1 MNLWKKLVLSFLG
14 LVLILIAG
22 VCAYGLKMYSDATD
36 TVTDVYE
43 SIERVSTKR
52 ETAVNIDAQEPFSVL
67 LMGIDNGDLGR
78 AEEDGGRSDTLM
90 VVTVNPKENKST
102 MISLSRDTLTEI
114 VGNDTND
121 KLNHAY
127 AYGGAKMAI
136 ETVENLLD
144 IPIDSYVSINMRGL
158 KDLIEA
164 VGGIDVDNP
173 YATELDGIELP
184 KGPMTL
190 NGETGLA
197 YARYRYDDPE
207 GDTGR
212 QKRQREVVEKIVRK
226 VMSLNGVTQYKS
238 ILNAVKDNVKTDL
251 TWDDMIDIQKK
262 YMSAFQTIDSLQIE
276 TTGEMI
282 NGVSYQIMNPDNLF
296 EVQTKLREQ
305 LGLPK
310 NEEMLAE
317 LTNKLSIYSSNAG
330 TADSTYYE
338 DQDYYDQNTYVDPN
352 AANQTY
358 YGNDQTGANYNQG
371 YQEPVYNEPVTPA
384 ETTPQYEAPVDPNT
398 GGDGTGSTD
407 TGAGVQ
413 PEAPADVQNAE
424 GT

>member
-358 YGNDQTGANYNQG
+358 YGNDQTGASYNQG
-371 YQEPVYNEPVTPA
+371 YQAPVYNEPVTPA

-398 GGDGTGSTD
+398 GVDGTGSTD

-424 GT
+424 DT